1 LRDFALLGRRTL
13 GLTLLSLGL
22 GVVAALVALVLY
34 LLIQIFT
41 NGFYFL
47 RLSLANTTPVGSP
60 LGLLAVAVPVAGG
73 LLVGL
78 IARYGSPGVRGHGI
92 PEALE
97 STLTRGSRMSP
108 RIALLKPLASAIA
121 IGTGGPFG
129 AEGPIIMTGG
139 AVGSVWGQFLTL
151 SPAERKTLLAA
162 GAAAGMAATFNTPLA
177 AVLLAVEVLLFE
189 WRPRSLLPVTAAVAA
204 ATVVRGPLGSI
215 NPFFGSAPLF
225 GMNALPTG
233 PPLPGTL
240 LLTLGL
246 GLFGGAVAIGL
257 TVAVYRTED
266 LYRKLPVHWAWWP
279 ALGGVAVG
287 IGGLVQPYA
296 LGVGYENLG
305 LMLAGEAG
313 LGFLLSLALVKAAI
327 WVLALSSGT
336 SGGTLAPL
344 LIIGGSATTVAA
356 VFLPGVSLPLAALIG
371 MVAALSGAFRA
382 PLTSL
387 VFGLELTHDIAV
399 IPVVLV
405 ASLAAYALSV
415 AVLPRSI
422 LTEKV
427 VRRGVHVSQEY
438 GTDPLQT
445 LSSGAAMSG
454 RVRIVPSELS
464 LEEALQTAPESNTT
478 SGAFLVVDEE
488 GRREGFV
495 SFSEARAQQAR
506 AGHCPVGLLTRR
518 DPPTLSGDR
527 PVREA
532 MERLLRSGEP
542 AIYVTDPEDPG
553 WVEGILTREEV
564 ADAFSA
570 SLKEEEVQPPVLHLT
585 LFRRKTRG
593 PPRE

>member
-1 LRDFALLGRRTL
+1 LA
-13 GLTLLSLGL
+13 L
-22 GVVAALVALVLY
+22 GVAAAFVALGLY
-34 LLIQIFT
+34 LLIQFFT

-47 RLSLANTTPVGSP
+47 RLGLENTTPVGSP
-60 LGLLAVAVPVAGG
+60 LGLLAVVVPVVGG
-73 LLVGL
+73 LLVGA
-78 IARYGSPGVRGHGI
+78 IARYGSAGVRGHGI

-97 STLTRGSRMSP
+97 STLTRGSRMPP

-139 AVGSVWGQFLTL
+139 AVGSVWGQFLAL

-189 WRPRSLLPVTAAVAA
+189 WRPRSLLPVVAAVAA
-204 ATVVRGPLGSI
+204 ATEVRGPLGSI
-215 NPFFGSAPLF
+215 NPFFGSGPLF
-225 GMNALPTG
+225 GVNALPSG
-233 PPLPGTL
+233 PPLPMTL
-240 LLTLGL
+240 LFSLGL
-246 GLFGGAVAIGL
+246 GLFGGAVALGL
-257 TVAVYRTED
+257 TVAIYRTED

-313 LGFLLSLALVKAAI
+313 LGFLLSLALVKTAI

-344 LIIGGSATTVAA
+344 LIIGGSATAAAA
-356 VFLPGVSLPLAALIG
+356 VAIPGVGLPLAALIG

-387 VFGLELTHDIAV
+387 VFGLELTHNIAV

-415 AVLPRSI
+415 AILPRSI

-427 VRRGVHVSQEY
+427 ARRGIHVSQEY

-445 LSSGAAMSG
+445 LSSRSAMSTLLHC
-454 RVRIVPSELS
+454 VPSEVY
-464 LEEALQTAPESNTT
+464 LEEALRSAPGAGTS
-478 SGAFLVVDEE
+478 SGAFLVVDAE

-495 SFSEARAQQAR
+495 SFTEARAQQAK
-506 AGHCPVGLLTRR
+506 AGNLPVGLLVRR

-532 MERLLRSGEP
+532 MERLLRSGEV
-542 AIYVTDPEDPG
+542 AIYITDPEDPD
-553 WVEGILTREEV
+553 WVEGVLTREEV
-564 ADAFSA
+564 ADAFA
-570 SLKEEEVQPPVLHLT
+570 AFLKEEEVQPPSL
-585 LFRRKTRG
+585 RRPRLRGGTRG
-593 PPRE
+593 PRR